1 MLPQA
6 RRIHVS
12 VLPFVELDAIF
23 ELERSSPAI
32 RCLATIL
39 ITFLLSVPALS
50 VELFRYRGAVMDG
63 GTVEYVLRG
72 LICGSLARRTSP
84 QLRTFSATLAAPGA
98 LRHHKKRVHRFSVSG
113 RRNNGKPLL
122 ESLTF
127 IRP

>member
-1 MLPQA
+1 VLPQA

-12 VLPFVELDAIF
+12 VLPFVELDAIL

-50 VELFRYRGAVMDG
+50 AELFRYRGAVMDG

-72 LICGSLARRTSP
+72 LVCGSLARRT
-84 QLRTFSATLAAPGA
+84 
-98 LRHHKKRVHRFSVSG
+98 
-113 RRNNGKPLL
+113 
-122 ESLTF
+122 
-127 IRP
+127 